1 MVLYEEKLLQLIEED
16 ERKKGLSLY
25 SFTLTV
31 ARSVLAVM
39 DNILVAT
46 LNDYGHT
53 LENPFIVDCG
63 TWVGLGA
70 RGRARRSFTFTHSS
84 LLTFYFSFLHIQ
96 SEFASIVLDFASHFS
111 RSH

>member
-31 ARSVLAVM
+31 AGSVLAVM

-63 TWVGLGA
+63 TWGEEQYDFPVPIA
-70 RGRARRSFTFTHSS
+70 S
-84 LLTFYFSFLHIQ
+84 LLLHRLHDPGVGNQI
-96 SEFASIVLDFASHFS
+96 A
-111 RSH
+111 

>member
-63 TWVGLGA
+63 TWLG
-70 RGRARRSFTFTHSS
+70 RGGGEQVLL
-84 LLTFYFSFLHIQ
+84 LLTAVYLHFISAFCIFS
-96 SEFASIVLDFASHFS
+96 SKW
-111 RSH
+111 

>member
-16 ERKKGLSLY
+16 ERKRGLSLY

-63 TWVGLGA
+63 TWLG
-70 RGRARRSFTFTHSS
+70 RGGGASFTFTHSS

-96 SEFASIVLDFASHFS
+96 
-111 RSH
+111 

>member
-63 TWVGLGA
+63 TWGEEEGEQVLL
-70 RGRARRSFTFTHSS
+70 
-84 LLTFYFSFLHIQ
+84 LLTAVYLHFISAFCIFS
-96 SEFASIVLDFASHFS
+96 SKW
-111 RSH
+111 

>member
-63 TWVGLGA
+63 TWGEEEG
-70 RGRARRSFTFTHSS
+70 SK
-84 LLTFYFSFLHIQ
+84 FYFYSQQFTYILFQ
-96 SEFASIVLDFASHFS
+96 LFAYSVVSGS
-111 RSH
+111 P